1 MLEPTNQRNQ
11 LEFFLRILEESL
23 VYYNIKATAILNS
36 TRSIE
41 RLFSELRTLKNET
54 SESLAS
60 KLTLNEYNFSLLPLS
75 NASSNVQSVMR
86 ITSLIKN
93 NYANDAEILKT
104 VQRIQRLK
112 EEGLQR
118 IVDKVGREFGKE
130 LEQTN

>member
-130 LEQTN
+130 LEQNN